1 MKRLATVL
9 VLSFLTMPVFAG
21 ANEEDLS
28 EMKTLLLSLLDRVE
42 SLEAENRKL
51 KSTVHKNSEEVASV
65 TQPRPVE
72 SNRNW
77 TDTMKIEGDF
87 RYRYENIDAER
98 SDTRER
104 NKIRA
109 RVALTA
115 TPKDNLEIGI
125 GLATGGEDPV
135 STNQTLGG
143 GGSTKDLRLDLA
155 YFKWHAK
162 PGLQVIGGK
171 IKNVWH
177 RAGGNGLVWD
187 GDFRPEG
194 LALTYRHDKLFVNTG
209 FNFLESDSNKSNSRI
224 SYGVQAGWDGR
235 IGNNQ
240 LKVGI
245 SYFDIGVKGR
255 EVFHGDDDEFF
266 GNTFECSD
274 PTNLSTCAYD
284 NDFEEVELFAE
295 LSTHIFETPVHMFA
309 NYVQNQDAGDL
320 DTAWAAGFKFG
331 KASRANSWELAYIY
345 QHLEANSVFA
355 LLTDS
360 DFGGGG
366 TNAKGHIIKGAY
378 AFDEKW
384 KVSITYFNNER
395 NVDIGVAEDYD
406 RLQLDTSFK
415 F

>member
-1 MKRLATVL
+1 MKTLAAL
-9 VLSFLTMPVFAG
+9 LLLSFLTMPVFAG
-21 ANEEDLS
+21 ASEEDLT
-28 EMKTLLLSLLDRVE
+28 ELKTLLLSLLDRVE
-42 SLEAENRKL
+42 SLEAENRQL
-51 KSTVHKNSEEVASV
+51 KTTAV

-77 TDTMKIEGDF
+77 TDTMKIKGDF

-104 NKIRA
+104 NRIRA

-125 GLATGGEDPV
+125 GMATGGENPV
-135 STNQTLGG
+135 STNQTLGA

-162 PGLQVIGGK
+162 PGLRVIGGK

-187 GDFRPEG
+187 SDFRPEG
-194 LALTYRHDKLFVNTG
+194 LALTYHHDKLFVNTG
-209 FNFLESDSNKSNSRI
+209 FNFLESDSNASNSRI

-255 EVFHGDDDEFF
+255 KVFHGDDDEFF

-274 PTNLSTCAYD
+274 PTNLATCVYD
-284 NDFEEVELFAE
+284 TDFEEVEFFAE
-295 LSTHIFETPVHMFA
+295 VSTHIFETPVHLFA

-331 KASRANSWELAYIY
+331 KANRAKSWELAYIY
-345 QHLEANSVFA
+345 QDLEANSVLA

-366 TNAKGHIIKGAY
+366 TDAKGHIIKGAY
-378 AFDEKW
+378 AFDKNW

-406 RLQLDTSFK
+406 RLQLDTSFT